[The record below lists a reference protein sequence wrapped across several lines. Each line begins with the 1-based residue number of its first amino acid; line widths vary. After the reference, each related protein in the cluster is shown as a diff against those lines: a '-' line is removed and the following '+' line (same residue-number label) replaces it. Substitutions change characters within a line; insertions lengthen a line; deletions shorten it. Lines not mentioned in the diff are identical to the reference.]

1 MIDKLR
7 RERKL
12 SAEGYKALLLCQD
25 AEVLEYLQRQAQEET
40 LARFGNKIFIRGLI
54 EISNRC
60 RNNCYYCGIRKENRN
75 IARYELTQEEILACC
90 REGYQI
96 GFRTFVLQGGEAP
109 EMKDE
114 WLTEIVGAI
123 RREFT
128 DCAITLSLGERSRQA
143 YERFFQA
150 GANRYL
156 LRHETHN
163 GQHYRKLHPAEMSL
177 AHRLQCLDQLK
188 EIGYQVGT
196 GIMVGSPHQTID
208 HLVEDIR
215 FIEQFRPEMIG
226 MGPFIPHHDTP
237 FATSP
242 PGDME
247 LTLKLLSIFRLMLPD
262 ALIPAT
268 TALATLAPNG
278 RERGIL
284 AGANVVMPNLSPPA
298 ERAKYSL
305 YDNKASMGAEA
316 AEGLK
321 RLEEELKKI
330 GYEISKERG
339 DYRFMISDL

>member
-12 SAEGYKALLLCQD
+12 NAEGYKALLLCQD

-109 EMKDE
+109 EAKDDRIAE
-114 WLTEIVGAI
+114 TVTAI
-123 RREFT
+123 RREFP

-143 YERFFQA
+143 YERFFRA

-188 EIGYQVGT
+188 GIGYQVGT

-208 HLVEDIR
+208 HLVQDIR

-226 MGPFIPHHDTP
+226 MGPFIPHRDTP

-298 ERAKYSL
+298 QRAKYSL

-321 RLEEELKKI
+321 RLEEELKSI

-339 DYRFMISDL
+339 DYVNEEF

>member
-12 SAEGYKALLLCQD
+12 GAEEYKALLLCQD

-75 IARYELTQEEILACC
+75 VARYELTQEEIQACC
-90 REGYQI
+90 REGYRL

-109 EMKDE
+109 EVKDGRIAE
-114 WLTEIVGAI
+114 TVAAI
-123 RREFT
+123 RREFP
-128 DCAITLSLGERSRQA
+128 DCAITLSLGERSCEA

-156 LRHETHN
+156 LRHETYN
-163 GQHYRKLHPAEMSL
+163 EQHYRKLHPVEMSL

-247 LTLKLLSIFRLMLPD
+247 LTLKLLSIFRLMLPA

-268 TALATLAPNG
+268 TALATLAPDG

-298 ERAKYSL
+298 QRAKYSL

-330 GYEISKERG
+330 GNEISKERG
-339 DYRFMISDL
+339 DYGFMISDL

>member
-12 SAEGYKALLLCQD
+12 SSEEYKALLLCQD
-25 AEVLEYLQRQAQEET
+25 AEVSEYLQRQAQEET
-40 LARFGNKIFIRGLI
+40 LARFGNKIYIRGLI

-75 IARYELTQEEILACC
+75 VARYELTQEEILACC
-90 REGYQI
+90 REGYPM

-109 EMKDE
+109 EVKDE
-114 WLTEIVGAI
+114 WIAETVAAI
-123 RREFT
+123 RREFP
-128 DCAITLSLGERSRQA
+128 DCAITLSLGERLHEA
-143 YERFFQA
+143 YKRFFQA

-163 GQHYRKLHPAEMSL
+163 EQHYRKLHPAEMSL
-177 AHRLQCLDQLK
+177 AHRLQCLSRLK

-226 MGPFIPHHDTP
+226 MGPFIPHRDTP

-242 PGDME
+242 PGDRE
-247 LTLKLLSIFRLMLPD
+247 LTLKLISLFRLMLPD

-268 TALATLAPNG
+268 TALATLAPDG

-284 AGANVVMPNLSPPA
+284 AGANVVMPNLSPPSQ
-298 ERAKYSL
+298 RAKYSL

-321 RLEEELKKI
+321 RLEEQLKKI

-339 DYRFMISDL
+339 DYVNEEFL

>member
-12 SAEGYKALLLCQD
+12 SAEEYKELLLCQD

-109 EMKDE
+109 EAKDDRIAE
-114 WLTEIVGAI
+114 TVTAI
-123 RREFT
+123 RREFP

-163 GQHYRKLHPAEMSL
+163 EQHYRKLHPAEMSL

-208 HLVEDIR
+208 HLVQDIR

-226 MGPFIPHHDTP
+226 MGPFIPHHDTV

-242 PGDME
+242 PGNME

-298 ERAKYSL
+298 QRAKYSL

-321 RLEEELKKI
+321 RLEEELKSI

-339 DYRFMISDL
+339 DYVNEEF